1 MKHVLIT
8 GGSRGIGAAAVRAF
22 AAEAAV
28 KVDFPHVFHGYS
40 SISFFA
46 FESRGVEGGV
56 GGVEE
61 DTKRMETRA
70 PSSSVISSMPKGEEK
85 TVWAFISFP

>member
-1 MKHVLIT
+1 MVEVISHTFFWKGVPF
-8 GGSRGIGAAAVRAF
+8 GESGR
-22 AAEAAV
+22 V
-28 KVDFPHVFHGYS
+28 KLLRSPLKYS

-70 PSSSVISSMPKGEEK
+70 PSSSVIYSMPKGEEK